1 MKRIVL
7 LLGFGIVCIGAVSFA
22 APRFVAAR
30 QTADRNAAYA
40 QMMTKNGPL
49 VLDGATQAV
58 LAHADRVETFRLV
71 NPNADSDETAMPI
84 GSSPPGMFVGGC
96 QVLHIGPAKGP
107 AFAAALQAAL
117 SKMPSPGSPAG
128 QTVPGPNDFGSDVC
142 FRVWRGKAH
151 ADIYASFNTGRGE
164 IISQDAQHK
173 TLTQTVGVMGGSG
186 PALLALSKDAFPQ
199 DSYFADVK

>member
-84 GSSPPGMFVGGC
+84 GSSP
-96 QVLHIGPAKGP
+96 QSRAIGPFPRSVERHRSGEEEP
-107 AFAAALQAAL
+107 L
-117 SKMPSPGSPAG
+117 AG
-128 QTVPGPNDFGSDVC
+128 QAKQRETRAPGRSERHEFSASVHARPIDRAGFVHTNTRRRQRRSDGSYRRD
-142 FRVWRGKAH
+142 R
-151 ADIYASFNTGRGE
+151 
-164 IISQDAQHK
+164 
-173 TLTQTVGVMGGSG
+173 
-186 PALLALSKDAFPQ
+186 
-199 DSYFADVK
+199 